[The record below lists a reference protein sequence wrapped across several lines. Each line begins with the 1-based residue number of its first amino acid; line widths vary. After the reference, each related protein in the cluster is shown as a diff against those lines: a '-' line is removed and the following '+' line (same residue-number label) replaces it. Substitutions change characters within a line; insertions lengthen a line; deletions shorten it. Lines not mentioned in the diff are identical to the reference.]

1 MKALLHNA
9 FRLFFLLCLA
19 FPLATHAQ
27 SQGPVSDL
35 LRQDG
40 KLWVV
45 ITVIAVVFTGLILYI
60 SRLNQRTDRMQN
72 RTKSGQ
78 RQNF

>member
-1 MKALLHNA
+1 MKAFSKHVSKLL
-9 FRLFFLLCLA
+9 LLLSVLL
-19 FPLATHAQ
+19 PLVGHAQ

-45 ITVIAVVFTGLILYI
+45 ITVIAVVFTGLIYYI
-60 SRLNQRTDRMQN
+60 TRMNQRIN
-72 RTKSGQ
+72 RLKN
-78 RQNF
+78 RR